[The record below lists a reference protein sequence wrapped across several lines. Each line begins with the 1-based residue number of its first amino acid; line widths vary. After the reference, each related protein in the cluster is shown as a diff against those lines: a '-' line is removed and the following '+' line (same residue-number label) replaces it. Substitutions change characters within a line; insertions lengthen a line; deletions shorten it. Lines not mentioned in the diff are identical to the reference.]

1 MAISISC
8 RSPETILMLSVAEA
22 LSQILSEVQA
32 AAPVELPLG
41 DAMGRVQ
48 AEDVLSDMDS
58 PPFDKA
64 LMDGY
69 AVVASDIRAGGTRLE
84 VVEEITAGIVP
95 QRMVESGEA
104 TRIMTGAPLPE
115 GADAVIKVE
124 ETELDD
130 GDPRQVRIQ
139 ADSALPGQ
147 NLIRRGTN
155 KLAGEVVVQAGTL
168 LQAPELAAL
177 AEMGCHEVRVF
188 PQPRVAVLATGDEL
202 VPIHS
207 QPQPGQIRNS
217 NETMLCAQIQQAGA
231 VAVPLGIARDERSE
245 LAARIDA
252 GLEADVLLLSG
263 GVSAGVLD
271 LVPSELQ
278 RAGVEQVFH
287 KVRVKPGKP
296 LWFGVLRQG
305 DRSKLVFGLPGNP
318 VSSMVCFELFV
329 RPALRRLMG
338 VDPAEPQTRAARIAH
353 SHSHRGA
360 RPTYF
365 PASISLTGDGLSVSL
380 ANWHGSSDL
389 QSTVG
394 TNGMVVFPPE
404 PVECSA
410 GDTVEV
416 IRWSSESS

>member
-1 MAISISC
+1 
-8 RSPETILMLSVAEA
+8 MLSVADA
-22 LSQILSEVQA
+22 LSQILTEA
-32 AAPVELPLG
+32 RTAHPVTRPLS
-41 DAMGRVQ
+41 DALGHVL
-48 AEDVLSDMDS
+48 ADDVLSDLDS

-69 AVVASDIRAGGTRLE
+69 AVVASDVRPGGTRLE
-84 VVEEITAGIVP
+84 VVEEVTAGVVP
-95 QRMVESGEA
+95 QRMVEAGEA

-130 GDPRQVRIQ
+130 GDPRRVRIL

-155 KLAGEVVVQAGTL
+155 KRAGEIVVEAGTL
-168 LQAPELAAL
+168 LRAQELAAL
-177 AEMGCHEVRVF
+177 AEMGCHEVRVY

-217 NETMLCAQIQQAGA
+217 NETMLCAQIRQAGA
-231 VAVPLGIARDERSE
+231 TAVPLGIARDERTE

-318 VSSMVCFELFV
+318 VSSMVTFELFV

-338 VDPAEPQTRAARIAH
+338 IDPAEPQTLTARLAH
-353 SHSHRGA
+353 SHSHRDD

-365 PASISLTGDGLSVSL
+365 PASISRVEDGLRVSL

-394 TNGMVVFPPE
+394 ANGMAVLPSE
-404 PVECSA
+404 PVEYSS
-410 GDTVEV
+410 GDAVKV
-416 IRWSSESS
+416 IRWSSEAP

>member
-1 MAISISC
+1 
-8 RSPETILMLSVAEA
+8 MLSVAEA
-22 LSQILSEVQA
+22 LNQILLEVNA
-32 AAPVELPLG
+32 VAPTHETLDRSL
-41 DAMGRVQ
+41 GRVL

-69 AVVASDIRAGGTRLE
+69 AVVASDIRPGGTRLE
-84 VVEEITAGIVP
+84 VVEEVTAGVVP
-95 QRMVESGEA
+95 QRMVEAGEA

-124 ETELDD
+124 ETQHDD
-130 GDPRQVRIQ
+130 GDPREVWIL

-155 KLAGEVVVQAGTL
+155 KRAGEIVVQAGTL
-168 LQAPELAAL
+168 LRAQELAAL
-177 AEMGCHEVRVF
+177 AEMGCHEVQVY

-217 NETMLCAQIQQAGA
+217 NETMLCAQIRQAGA
-231 VAVPLGIARDERSE
+231 IAVPLGIARDERTE
-245 LAARIDA
+245 LATRIDT

-305 DRSKLVFGLPGNP
+305 TRSKLVFGLPGNP

-338 VDPAEPQTRAARIAH
+338 IDPAEPQTLTARLAH
-353 SHSHRGA
+353 SHSHNDD

-365 PASISLTGDGLSVSL
+365 PASISLCEGGLSVSL

-394 TNGMVVFPPE
+394 ANGMAAFPPE
-404 PVECSA
+404 PVEYSS
-410 GDTVEV
+410 GDPVDV
-416 IRWSSESS
+416 IRWSSNGIV

>member
-1 MAISISC
+1 
-8 RSPETILMLSVAEA
+8 MLSVAEA
-22 LSQILSEVQA
+22 LSQILAEAQVSR
-32 AAPVELPLG
+32 PVNLPLH
-41 DAMGRVQ
+41 DALGHVL

-69 AVVASDIRAGGTRLE
+69 AVVASDISAGGTPLE

-95 QRMVESGEA
+95 QRMVEAGEA

-124 ETELDD
+124 ETELND
-130 GDPRQVRIQ
+130 GDPRQVRIL

-155 KLAGEVVVQAGTL
+155 KRAGEVVVQAGTQ
-168 LQAPELAAL
+168 LQAQELAAL

-188 PQPRVAVLATGDEL
+188 PRPRVAVLATGDEL

-207 QPQPGQIRNS
+207 KPQPGQIRNS

-278 RAGVEQVFH
+278 GAGVEQVFH

-296 LWFGVLRQG
+296 LWFGVLRQD

-318 VSSMVCFELFV
+318 VSSMVTFELFV

-338 VDPAEPQTRAARIAH
+338 IDPAEPQTVSARLAH
-353 SHSHRGA
+353 SHSHRGD

-365 PASISLTGDGLSVSL
+365 PASISLAGDGLSVSL

-416 IRWSSESS
+416 IRWSSDEIV

>member
-1 MAISISC
+1 
-8 RSPETILMLSVAEA
+8 MLAVSEA
-22 LSQILSEVQA
+22 LNQILDEVQVATPVISALDTALSCVLA
-32 AAPVELPLG
+32 A
-41 DAMGRVQ
+41 
-48 AEDVLSDMDS
+48 DVLSDMDS

-69 AVVASDIRAGGTRLE
+69 AVVASDVGAGDTRLE
-84 VVEEITAGIVP
+84 VVEEITAGVVP
-95 QRMVESGEA
+95 QRMVEPGEA

-115 GADAVIKVE
+115 GADAVVKVE
-124 ETELDD
+124 ETELVD
-130 GDPRQVRIQ
+130 GDPRQVRIL

-147 NLIRRGTN
+147 NLIRRGTS
-155 KLAGEVVVQAGTL
+155 KRAGEVVVEAGSL
-168 LQAPELAAL
+168 LRAQELAAL

-217 NETMLCAQIQQAGA
+217 NETMLCAQIRQAGA
-231 VAVPLGIARDERSE
+231 VSVPLGIARDERTE

-278 RAGVEQVFH
+278 RAGVEQIFH

-305 DRSKLVFGLPGNP
+305 ERSKLVFGLPGNP

-329 RPALRRLMG
+329 RPALRCLMG
-338 VDPAEPQTRAARIAH
+338 TDPATPQRQVATLQH
-353 SHSHRGA
+353 SHSHKDTRE
-360 RPTYF
+360 TYF
-365 PASISLTGDGLSVSL
+365 PASVQPRDGGLSVSL
-380 ANWHGSSDL
+380 MKWHGSSDL

-394 TNGMVVFPPE
+394 ANAMVCFPPE
-404 PVECSA
+404 SMEYSA
-410 GDTVEV
+410 GDRVEL
-416 IRWSSESS
+416 ICWESD

>member
-1 MAISISC
+1 
-8 RSPETILMLSVAEA
+8 MLSVAEA
-22 LSQILSEVQA
+22 LSQILAETQA
-32 AAPVELPLG
+32 LPSIVLPLG
-41 DAMGRVQ
+41 DAMGHVLAADVQ
-48 AEDVLSDMDS
+48 ADMDS

-69 AVVASDIRAGGTRLE
+69 AVVASDIRSGGTRLE
-84 VVEEITAGIVP
+84 VIEEVTAGVVP
-95 QRMVESGEA
+95 QRMVASGEA

-124 ETELDD
+124 ETELDG
-130 GDPRQVRIQ
+130 GDPRQVRIL
-139 ADSALPGQ
+139 ADSTLPGQ

-155 KLAGEVVVQAGTL
+155 KRTGEVVVQAGTL
-168 LQAPELAAL
+168 LRAQELAAL

-217 NETMLCAQIQQAGA
+217 NETMLCAQIKQAGA
-231 VAVPLGIARDERSE
+231 IPVPLGIARDERSE

-278 RAGVEQVFH
+278 QAGVEQIFH
-287 KVRVKPGKP
+287 KVNVKPGKP
-296 LWFGVLRQG
+296 LWFGVLRQS
-305 DRSKLVFGLPGNP
+305 DQSKLVFGLPGNP
-318 VSSMVCFELFV
+318 VSSMVTFELFV

-338 VDPAEPQTRAARIAH
+338 VDPAEPQTVSVRLAH
-353 SHSHRGA
+353 SHSHRDD

-380 ANWHGSSDL
+380 AKWHGSSDL

-394 TNGMVVFPPE
+394 TNGMVAFPPE
-404 PVECSA
+404 PIEYSA

-416 IRWSSESS
+416 IRWSGEFS

>member
-1 MAISISC
+1 
-8 RSPETILMLSVAEA
+8 MLSVAEA
-22 LSQILSEVQA
+22 LAQILHEARV
-32 AAPVELPLG
+32 AAPVERPLK
-41 DAMGRVQ
+41 DSLLHVLA
-48 AEDVLSDMDS
+48 AEVRSDSDS

-69 AVVASDIRAGGTRLE
+69 AVIAADLRPGGTRLE
-84 VVEEITAGIVP
+84 VIEEVTAGVVP
-95 QRMVESGEA
+95 QRLVESGKA

-124 ETELDD
+124 ETEID
-130 GDPRQVRIQ
+130 GDPREVRIL

-155 KLAGEVVVQAGTL
+155 KRAGEIVVEAGTL
-168 LQAPELAAL
+168 LRAPELAAL
-177 AEMGCHEVRVF
+177 AEMGCHEVRIF

-217 NETMLCAQIQQAGA
+217 NETMLCAQIRQVGA
-231 VAVPLGIARDERSE
+231 IPVPLGIARDERSE

-252 GLEADVLLLSG
+252 GLAADVLLLSG

-287 KVRVKPGKP
+287 KVNVKPGKP
-296 LWFGVLRQG
+296 LWFGVLHQ
-305 DRSKLVFGLPGNP
+305 DERSKLVFGLPGNP

-329 RPALRRLMG
+329 RPALRRLLG
-338 VDPAEPQTRAARIAH
+338 VSSDEPRTLTARLTH
-353 SHSHRGA
+353 SHSHSDD

-365 PASISLTGDGLSVSL
+365 PAAIDQTDDGLSVSL
-380 ANWHGSSDL
+380 MNWHGSSDL

-394 TNGMVVFPPE
+394 ANGMVAFPPE
-404 PVECSA
+404 PVEYAA
-410 GDTVEV
+410 GDPVSV